1 MRRSRFSS
9 VSVSLTSMLCLVA
22 CGAPSAA
29 PGGLSGGVGGSGS
42 GGPGGGSSAGGSGGT
57 TSSTGS
63 GVSSGSG
70 GAYPPGSAPATPY
83 SGANGSGQ
91 NNLITT
97 GISPQSCGATSAF
110 NGTTV
115 MVVGGDNLTCY
126 FSAAVSATTPLA
138 FVEQDEEQ
146 IGGKDLIHVRLTLN
160 PAFVDNTYGSTA
172 IGWSG
177 ADAGATGGPMGATG
191 AMMGPGPDGHSFWDL
206 IDSDHAEFDFKDSS
220 GDIVVSFDEDYA
232 SSDLNAPSGFACL
245 GVAGGDG
252 AMLVGPASDVVY
264 YDSSLSRDLNACGY
278 GSFTTNSPATDA
290 EYTPNPATPNW
301 DYRVVYDVWI
311 LKSVLPNGW
320 TVSIPYVHAS
330 PSKMASTYT
339 VTAAPCP
346 PLGCV
351 GEGCTHGGGCAG
363 ASCDAGT
370 STGCVGELC
379 NEGGTTLGDD
389 GGSWCSPQGAV
400 CTDDSACCSSQ
411 CVDGFCALSQ

>member
-83 SGANGSGQ
+83 GGANGSGQ
-91 NNLITT
+91 SNLITT

-146 IGGKDLIHVRLTLN
+146 IGGKDLIHVRLTTH
-160 PAFVDNTYGSTA
+160 PTFVDNTYGSTA

-177 ADAGATGGPMGATG
+177 ADAGTTAGATGGPMGATG
-191 AMMGPGPDGHSFWDL
+191 AMMGPGAHGHSFWDL
-206 IDSDHAEFDFKDSS
+206 IDSDHAEFDFRDAS
-220 GDIVVSFDEDYA
+220 GNIVLSFNLDYC
-232 SSDLNAPSGFACL
+232 SSDANAPSGF
-245 GVAGGDG
+245 
-252 AMLVGPASDVVY
+252 
-264 YDSSLSRDLNACGY
+264 
-278 GSFTTNSPATDA
+278 
-290 EYTPNPATPNW
+290 
-301 DYRVVYDVWI
+301 
-311 LKSVLPNGW
+311 VLL
-320 TVSIPYVHAS
+320 TV
-330 PSKMASTYT
+330 
-339 VTAAPCP
+339 
-346 PLGCV
+346 L
-351 GEGCTHGGGCAG
+351 
-363 ASCDAGT
+363 
-370 STGCVGELC
+370 
-379 NEGGTTLGDD
+379 
-389 GGSWCSPQGAV
+389 
-400 CTDDSACCSSQ
+400 
-411 CVDGFCALSQ
+411 